1 MLPDPRNDY
10 TYGSLSEQSANPNPI
25 KQFEYWLLEAIEAQL
40 YEPHGITLAT
50 VGRDGRPSSRVVLL
64 RGLDERGLV
73 FFSNYQSR
81 KGREIAA
88 HPWASLN
95 SWWPPL
101 ERQVRIEGRVE
112 QVEPELSDAYFASRP
127 YQSQVAAWASP
138 QSEVIN
144 GREELKQRVQQI
156 MARFPDQVPRPPYW
170 GGFRLKPDYFEFWQG
185 RSNRLHD
192 RLAYRLRSGGDWQI
206 ERLAP

>member
-1 MLPDPRNDY
+1 MPPDPRNDY

-40 YEPHGITLAT
+40 HEPHGITLAT
-50 VGRDGRPSSRVVLL
+50 VGQDGRPSSRVVLL

-73 FFSNYQSR
+73 FFSNYYSR

-95 SWWPPL
+95 SWWPLL

-192 RLAYRLRSGGDWQI
+192 RLAYRLRPGGDWQI